1 MLVWLL
7 LALAICLEV
16 LATFLLKL
24 SHGFEKWQWGGLSM
38 LCYAGCF
45 WVLAPVMKVLPL
57 GVVYAIWAGMGI
69 LATTLIGFLF
79 FAEHLGVFQLIC
91 IALIFAGAIGLRL
104 TTST

>member
-1 MLVWLL
+1 MMITVISTLRNNMVEKMLVWLL

-57 GVVYAIWAGMGI
+57 GWFMPY
-69 LATTLIGFLF
+69 
-79 FAEHLGVFQLIC
+79 
-91 IALIFAGAIGLRL
+91 GLVWV
-104 TTST
+104 S